1 MLNMVE
7 VMSIN
12 IIIRWSHIK
21 LSCKFR
27 NIINLGRDILINYEI
42 QTLLGIRKRWHPC
55 RFEYPTEPRTWFCSL
70 KVQHTIGTFLF
81 CLNQQ
86 NAQKEIPPC
95 FSTNWVP
102 HWEKSAPL
110 TAVNLTKFNLIR
122 RLIRPFLIS
131 ALVSLS
137 HAVVFPN
144 QRKIWSA
151 RNKACADGHTM
162 RNRAAK

>member
-1 MLNMVE
+1 MASGNDDTHADL
-7 VMSIN
+7 SIQPN
-12 IIIRWSHIK
+12 P
-21 LSCKFR
+21 
-27 NIINLGRDILINYEI
+27 
-42 QTLLGIRKRWHPC
+42 Q
-55 RFEYPTEPRTWFCSL
+55 PRTWFCSL

-131 ALVSLS
+131 AWFHFRTLLF
-137 HAVVFPN
+137 FPIN
-144 QRKIWSA
+144 GRSDLRETKV
-151 RNKACADGHTM
+151 CADGHTK
-162 RNRAAK
+162 RNRAAKLAEVNQSHHDTCPPLPNFLMDVPAPQFSHSLPRCTLTAP